1 MKTNATSRT
10 INAVLEVLNSTDRLP
25 RCLIVALDK
34 DLITDF
40 KTIDYGIAKSMAA
53 VINWLTCHVDI
64 AVCRKKSQICEK
76 KPGAIGAEADPTI
89 VYIDMVQQQGT
100 FQDVR
105 MQQIL
110 DLHFKFNTMVHEAIA
125 RQGNRVLSIRSC
137 TTPDHF
143 DAMGNLSI
151 KGKIDFLHEVD
162 DLLECFDRVEVKLL
176 PRLHL
181 KEKTKCTTYHDKK
194 YTKQYY

>member
-1 MKTNATSRT
+1 MKTIATSRT
-10 INAVLEVLNSTDRLP
+10 INAVLEALNSTDRLP
-25 RCLIVALDK
+25 RFLIVALDK

-40 KTIDYGIAKSMAA
+40 KTIAYGIAKSMAA
-53 VINWLTCHVDI
+53 VINWLTHHVDI
-64 AVCRKKSQICEK
+64 AVRRKKSQIREK

-125 RQGNRVLSIRSC
+125 RQGNRVLSFRSC

-151 KGKIDFLHEVD
+151 KGKIDFWHEVD
-162 DLLECFDRVEVKLL
+162 DLLKCFDRGEVKLL
-176 PRLHL
+176 PQLHL
-181 KEKTKCTTYHDKK
+181 KQKTKCTTYHDKK
-194 YTKQYY
+194 YTKHYY

>member
-1 MKTNATSRT
+1 M
-10 INAVLEVLNSTDRLP
+10 LNSTDRLP
-25 RCLIVALDK
+25 RCLIIALDK

-76 KPGAIGAEADPTI
+76 KPGAIGDEADPTI

-151 KGKIDFLHEVD
+151 KGKIDFWHEVD

-181 KEKTKCTTYHDKK
+181 KQKTKCTTYHDKK
-194 YTKQYY
+194 YTKHYY